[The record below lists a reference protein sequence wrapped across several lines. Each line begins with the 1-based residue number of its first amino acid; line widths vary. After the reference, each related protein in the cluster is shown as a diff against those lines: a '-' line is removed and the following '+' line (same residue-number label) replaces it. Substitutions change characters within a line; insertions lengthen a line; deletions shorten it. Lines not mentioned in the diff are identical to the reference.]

1 MKKNKK
7 RLMGLILVILFVLL
21 CLLILWEH
29 YQEAK
34 QVRTFTALTQMVEE
48 QKLVDRDMEGCDAF
62 ECNMPTTPDSDL
74 EKVSGQSSSF
84 LMLKPSMMVAS
95 AAPLSAG
102 SFQRMGTYDHRFL
115 VTQDT
120 HDKRKV
126 LPQYAALHAQN
137 SDFFGWIRI
146 EGTKVNYPVM
156 FSPQEPERYLHKD
169 FYGDYAKY
177 GVPFVDGVT
186 DVEHSR
192 NLLIHGHNARSG
204 ILFGDL
210 DKFLKKSFWENHRY
224 INFDTLYEERVY
236 EIVAVCKT
244 RILKDGEKGFQY
256 YDYVN
261 IWNDIAL
268 NQYIQNLFIIN
279 ELPTTQILEFSGS
292 LLTLSTCSYHA
303 NNGRLII
310 IAEKISTSM
319 YTN

>member
-1 MKKNKK
+1 MRKNKK
-7 RLMGLILVILFVLL
+7 RLMGIILFILFTLL

-48 QKLVDRDMEGCDAF
+48 QKLIDRDMEGCDAF
-62 ECNMPTTPDSDL
+62 ECNMPTAPDSDL

-137 SDFFGWIRI
+137 PDFFGWIRI
-146 EGTKVNYPVM
+146 EGTRVNYPVM

-169 FYGDYAKY
+169 FYGNYAKY

-186 DVEHSR
+186 DVEFA
-192 NLLIHGHNARSG
+192 NAGQTGDRLHVVVVQCMPGVEAHAQLTDGLAG
-204 ILFGDL
+204 IADF
-210 DKFLKKSFWENHRY
+210 R
-224 INFDTLYEERVY
+224 
-236 EIVAVCKT
+236 
-244 RILKDGEKGFQY
+244 
-256 YDYVN
+256 
-261 IWNDIAL
+261 
-268 NQYIQNLFIIN
+268 
-279 ELPTTQILEFSGS
+279 
-292 LLTLSTCSYHA
+292 
-303 NNGRLII
+303 
-310 IAEKISTSM
+310 
-319 YTN
+319 

>member
-7 RLMGLILVILFVLL
+7 RLMGIILFIFFALL

-34 QVRTFTALTQMVEE
+34 QVRTFTALIQMVEE
-48 QKLVDRDMEGCDAF
+48 QKLIDKDMDGCDAF
-62 ECNMPTTPDSDL
+62 ECNMPTTPESDL
-74 EKVSGQSSSF
+74 EKVSGQSLS
-84 LMLKPSMMVAS
+84 LLLPKPSMMVAS
-95 AAPLSAG
+95 AAPLSVG
-102 SFQRMGTYDHRFL
+102 SFQRTGTYDNRFL

-120 HDKRKV
+120 LDKRKV
-126 LPQYAALHAQN
+126 LPQYTALHAQN
-137 SDFFGWIRI
+137 PDFFGWIRI

-169 FYGDYAKY
+169 FYGNYAKY

-210 DKFLKKSFWENHRY
+210 DKFLKKSFWEEHRY
-224 INFDTLYEERVY
+224 IHFDTLYEERVY
-236 EIVAVCKT
+236 EIVEVCRT
-244 RILKDGEKGFQY
+244 RIPGEGEKSFQY

-261 IWNDIAL
+261 IWNDTTM
-268 NQYIQNLFIIN
+268 NQYIQNLSNITEFS
-279 ELPTTQILEFSGS
+279 TTQILAFPDT
-292 LLTLSTCSYHA
+292 LLTLSTCAYHEK
-303 NNGRLII
+303 NGRLLI
-310 IAEKISTSM
+310 IASRIL
-319 YTN
+319 

>member
-1 MKKNKK
+1 
-7 RLMGLILVILFVLL
+7 MGIILFILFTLL

-48 QKLVDRDMEGCDAF
+48 QKLIDRDMEGCDAF
-62 ECNMPTTPDSDL
+62 ECNMPTAPASDL

-102 SFQRMGTYDHRFL
+102 SFQRMGTYDNRFL

-120 HDKRKV
+120 HNKKV
-126 LPQYAALHAQN
+126 LSQYAALHAQN
-137 SDFFGWIRI
+137 PDFFGWIRI

-169 FYGDYAKY
+169 FYGNYAKY

-210 DKFLKKSFWENHRY
+210 DKFLKKSFWEEHRY
-224 INFDTLYEERVY
+224 IHFDTLYEERVY
-236 EIVAVCKT
+236 EIVAVGKT
-244 RILKDGEKGFQY
+244 SIQKEVSNTFPY
-256 YDYVN
+256 HDYAN
-261 IWNDIAL
+261 IWDTESL
-268 NQYIQNLFIIN
+268 SQYLEYAGRTAVFSMPNVMNKDN
-279 ELPTTQILEFSGS
+279 EI
-292 LLTLSTCSYHA
+292 LTLSTCAYHQK
-303 NNGRLII
+303 NGRLLIVANRII
-310 IAEKISTSM
+310 
-319 YTN
+319 

>member
-7 RLMGLILVILFVLL
+7 RLMGIILFIFFALL

-48 QKLVDRDMEGCDAF
+48 QKLINRDMEGCDAF
-62 ECNMPTTPDSDL
+62 ECNMPTAPESDL
-74 EKVSGQSSSF
+74 EKVSGQSSS
-84 LMLKPSMMVAS
+84 LLLPKPFMMVAS

-102 SFQRMGTYDHRFL
+102 SFQRMGTYDNRFL

-120 HDKRKV
+120 HNKKV

-137 SDFFGWIRI
+137 PDFFGWIRI

-156 FSPQEPERYLHKD
+156 FSPQEPERYLYKD
-169 FYGDYAKY
+169 FYGEYAKY

-186 DVEHSR
+186 DVEHSL

-210 DKFLKKSFWENHRY
+210 DKFLKKSFWEEHRY
-224 INFDTLYEERVY
+224 IHFDTLYEERVY

-244 RILKDGEKGFQY
+244 SIQKEGSNAFAYHDYANIWDADSLSQY
-256 YDYVN
+256 LVN
-261 IWNDIAL
+261 IGNTAVYAAPHMM
-268 NQYIQNLFIIN
+268 NRVN
-279 ELPTTQILEFSGS
+279 EV
-292 LLTLSTCSYHA
+292 LTLSTCAYHQKD
-303 NNGRLII
+303 GRLLV
-310 IAEKISTSM
+310 IAKRVHEGC
-319 YTN
+319 